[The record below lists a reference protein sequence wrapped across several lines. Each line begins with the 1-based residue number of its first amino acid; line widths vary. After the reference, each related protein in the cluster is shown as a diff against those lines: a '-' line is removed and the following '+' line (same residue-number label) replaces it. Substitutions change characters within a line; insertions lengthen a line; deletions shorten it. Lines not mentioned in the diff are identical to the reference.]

1 MSKVNTFLAA
11 RFKQATQKLSKMA
24 NLVEMSAQGNLSSFT
39 GVFRVGPLSA
49 AEQETLGALLAQ
61 YRNEEQEIEDDLR
74 RLADITAEVKAIN
87 NQAILLHG
95 ERIERAQGVLKN
107 YRDGAF
113 SAWLIATYGNRQT
126 PYNFWQYYKLFMALP
141 AELQEKLDDMPR
153 QAIYTLASRTA
164 SLEQKQSIVA
174 QYQGQPKEELLALIR
189 TAFPLAESDKRASD
203 GAEMAVALMRRLGK
217 AMTAKSFRPTKT
229 QKQLLAKLLQD
240 LQSVLD
246 KNDR

>member
-24 NLVEMSAQGNLSSFT
+24 NLVEMSSQGNLSSFT

-49 AEQETLGALLAQ
+49 IEKEALNTLLTQ
-61 YRNEEQEIEDDLR
+61 YKNEEQEIDEDLR
-74 RLADITAEVKAIN
+74 HLADITAEVKAIN

-95 ERIERAQGVLKN
+95 ERIEKAQDVLKN

-141 AELQEKLDDMPR
+141 TELQGKLDAMPR
-153 QAIYTLASRTA
+153 QAIYTLASRSA
-164 SLEQKQSIVA
+164 SVEEKQALIA
-174 QYQGQPKEELLALIR
+174 QYQGQPKQELLELIR
-189 TAFPLAESDKRASD
+189 STFPLAESDKRASD
-203 GAEMAVALMRRLGK
+203 GVEMALSLMRRLNK
-217 AMTAKSFRPTKT
+217 TVTAAAFRPTKA
-229 QKQLLAKLLQD
+229 QRELLIKSLKDMQA
-240 LQSVLD
+240 VL
-246 KNDR
+246 NDR

>member
-24 NLVEMSAQGNLSSFT
+24 NLVEMSAHGNLSSFT

-49 AEQETLGALLAQ
+49 AENEALSMLLAQ
-61 YRNEEQEIEDDLR
+61 YKNESQEIDDDLR

-95 ERIERAQGVLKN
+95 ERIEKAQGVLKN

-113 SAWLIATYGNRQT
+113 SAWLMATYGNRQT

-141 AELQEKLDDMPR
+141 AELQGKLDEMPR

-174 QYQGQPKEELLALIR
+174 QYQGQPKEELLQLIR
-189 TAFPLAESDKRASD
+189 TTFPLAESDKRASD
-203 GAEMAVALMRRLGK
+203 GVEMAVALMKRLGK
-217 AMTAKSFRPTKT
+217 AVSAASFRPTKA
-229 QKQLLAKLLQD
+229 QRELLVKLLKDMQA
-240 LQSVLD
+240 VL
-246 KNDR
+246 NDR